1 MWWQQNQSS
10 ITSIV
15 EDPAAAQ
22 RVYGDAYGIAMQLYQ
37 IQQIRMQTAAIQQQN
52 IIRSGQ
58 QALALAQAEGSLVG
72 NLDDVKN
79 MASNVIIAATNAV
92 AQQNRELDAMRARSQ
107 SPSLTNIALGPGA
120 GRGISDASSYLQPP
134 NLIAQFGGGSG
145 GVGGGGTGGM
155 GWSPSGGYSA
165 WWSWPMAGGGGG
177 GMGSAG
183 GMGSSAPS
191 PAVWMWQAGGGGGP
205 ANAPGQ
211 NAAAGLPGSP

>member
-1 MWWQQNQSS
+1 MWWQQYQTPIQN
-10 ITSIV
+10 ITQD
-15 EDPAAAQ
+15 ETAA
-22 RVYGDAYGIAMQLYQ
+22 RFIYGDAYGIAMQLYQ

-52 IIRSGQ
+52 IIRSGE
-58 QALALAQAEGSLVG
+58 QALALAQAEGWLVG
-72 NLDDVKN
+72 NLDAVKD
-79 MASNVIIAATNAV
+79 MASNIIIAATNAV
-92 AQQNRELDAMRARSQ
+92 AQQSRELDAMRARAQ

-120 GRGISDASSYLQPP
+120 GRGISDVSSYLRPP
-134 NLIAQFGGGSG
+134 NLSAQFGGGSG
-145 GVGGGGTGGM
+145 GGGVGGAGGT

-165 WWSWPMAGGGGG
+165 WWSWPMAGGGG

-211 NAAAGLPGSP
+211 NAAAGMPGSP